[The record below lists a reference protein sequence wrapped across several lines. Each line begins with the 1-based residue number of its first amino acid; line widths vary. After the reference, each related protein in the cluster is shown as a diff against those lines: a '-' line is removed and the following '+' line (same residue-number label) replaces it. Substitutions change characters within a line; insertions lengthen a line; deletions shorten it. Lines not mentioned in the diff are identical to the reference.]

1 MQIKEWA
8 SCPTQSKLYQ
18 ELAQLDLLVNI
29 AELDVF
35 GFTVVPPEKV
45 APPEF
50 HARVKDAA
58 VKVLGPHLVSGTW
71 RCPVTRSWSKR
82 QSVT

>member
-1 MQIKEWA
+1 MEIKDWT

-18 ELAQLDLLVNI
+18 ELAGLDLLENI

-50 HARVKDAA
+50 HSRVKEALIT
-58 VKVLGPHLVSGTW
+58 VVENRFLLVS
-71 RCPVTRSWSKR
+71 
-82 QSVT
+82 